1 MSAPMSAPM
10 SRPPADSGAVRALV
24 FDVFGTVVDWRGSII
39 REGVAT
45 SAAKGWRVDWPA
57 LADAWRAGYQPA
69 MQRVMQAKAS
79 GETAW
84 VNLDALHR
92 AILDTLLERF
102 GLDHLSETERDHLN
116 RIWHR
121 LDPWPDA
128 VAGLTR
134 LKARFPIATLSNG
147 NVALLVDMARHGGL
161 PWDCVLSAE
170 LFRAYKPSPAV
181 YRGAADLLG
190 IAPGELLMVAAHP
203 SDLAAAQRA
212 GLKTAY
218 VERPLERGPDG
229 ARENS
234 AGQRFD
240 WVASDFI
247 DLAAKLGA

>member
-1 MSAPMSAPM
+1 MSLPTPD
-10 SRPPADSGAVRALV
+10 RTPVRALV

-39 REGVAT
+39 REGEAL
-45 SAAKGWRVDWPA
+45 SAANGWRVDWPA

-79 GETAW
+79 GEATW

-92 AILDTLLERF
+92 GILHTLLPRF
-102 GLDHLSETERDHLN
+102 GLDHLSPAEREHLN
-116 RIWHR
+116 FVWHR
-121 LDPWPDA
+121 LDPWPD
-128 VAGLTR
+128 VVVGLTR

-147 NVALLVDMARHGGL
+147 NVSLLVDMARHGGL

-181 YRGAADLLG
+181 YRGAAELLG
-190 IAPGELLMVAAHP
+190 IAPAELLMVAAHP

-229 ARENS
+229 ERENA

-240 WVASDFI
+240 WVASDFV
-247 DLAAKLGA
+247 DLAVKLGA